1 MQFADRLPL
10 QVKCWNCSKTVKLGS
25 PASADLDSASDARP
39 DSAAAVGVKPP
50 SKKKLDSPSANSADS
65 LSKHPVD
72 SASNHTVHSAGNHRA
87 DSPANQKVDSL
98 SNQRVISAS
107 SRKVDPPSN
116 QKTDLASV
124 AALDSPSATK
134 VDSRAAEGRV
144 SRSAPREDS
153 RSAKRPES
161 PSEEM
166 GPPTIAVSSAK
177 PHERSKDARLAG
189 ARDSRTSSLTL
200 PQDKTIKISVV
211 TGPSQGKEYDLSR
224 PLVTIGRLGGG
235 ADIEIDDAEVSRV
248 HCAVEVRRDTI
259 LLHDMRST
267 NGTYLGDSRVFSARL
282 EDRSTFRV
290 GSTILQV
297 SFLTSTIGRRT
308 Q

>member
-1 MQFADRLPL
+1 MSISCSHCGAKLHLDRMQFADRLPL

-134 VDSRAAEGRV
+134 VDSRAAEGLSLIHIFLRAGSPRRGCGQQAGGDHADV
-144 SRSAPREDS
+144 GRRSRSEVHSGRGREARAADDHLGPTRR
-153 RSAKRPES
+153 RS
-161 PSEEM
+161 
-166 GPPTIAVSSAK
+166 
-177 PHERSKDARLAG
+177 
-189 ARDSRTSSLTL
+189 
-200 PQDKTIKISVV
+200 
-211 TGPSQGKEYDLSR
+211 
-224 PLVTIGRLGGG
+224 
-235 ADIEIDDAEVSRV
+235 
-248 HCAVEVRRDTI
+248 
-259 LLHDMRST
+259 
-267 NGTYLGDSRVFSARL
+267 
-282 EDRSTFRV
+282 
-290 GSTILQV
+290 
-297 SFLTSTIGRRT
+297 GRRGYRRHRRIVGEHVCVRGGT
-308 Q
+308 CASRICLLYTSRCV